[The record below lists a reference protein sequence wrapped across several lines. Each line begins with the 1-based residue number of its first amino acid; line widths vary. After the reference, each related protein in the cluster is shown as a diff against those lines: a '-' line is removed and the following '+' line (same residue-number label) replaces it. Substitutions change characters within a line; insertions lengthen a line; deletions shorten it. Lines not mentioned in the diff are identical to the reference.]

1 MTPNRRPLVCAAWFA
16 AALPLGSCMVAP
28 QVRVEPPPPPTVALT
43 GPAIAFV
50 PAEAAAPPVV
60 APAAP
65 TTPMPALPAGP
76 VAQEQM
82 ALAAPP
88 AGPLTIAPGDLRGMA
103 REDVAALLGAPD
115 LDRRD
120 GNAEALLYSGAGCVL
135 HVFLYPPPAGGAFR
149 VEYAELGPDNRDK
162 NADAVCLRGLR
173 QRGILAAK

>member
-1 MTPNRRPLVCAAWFA
+1 MTTPALVRIGAFA
-16 AALPLGSCMVAP
+16 AFVLLASCMVAP
-28 QVRVEPPPPPTVALT
+28 QDAKVEPPPPPAVALT
-43 GPAIAFV
+43 GPAITFV
-50 PAEAAAPPVV
+50 PAEAPPP
-60 APAAP
+60 PAVP
-65 TTPMPALPAGP
+65 GPPSTVMPALPAGA

-88 AGPLTIAPGDLRGMA
+88 AGPLTIAPGDLRGLA

-162 NADAVCLRGLR
+162 NGDAVCLRGLR
-173 QRGILAAK
+173 QRGVLAGR